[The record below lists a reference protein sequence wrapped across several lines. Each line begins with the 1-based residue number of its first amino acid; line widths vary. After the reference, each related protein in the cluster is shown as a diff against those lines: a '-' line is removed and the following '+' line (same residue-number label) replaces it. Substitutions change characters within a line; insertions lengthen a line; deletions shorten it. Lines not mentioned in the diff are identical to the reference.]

1 MIIKNLKINKNTTT
15 FLINNKEIYLKYSIE
30 YEKYISSNYDGPLI
44 LALPIAMRNNEK
56 LIIKGKVSYKLFHN
70 VKHYLMKIINIMLP
84 ECKPINIE
92 VDDFSYS
99 KEYNNVGVGCGLSC
113 GIDSLC
119 CLQDYYFD
127 TEDNPY
133 KLTHVTN
140 FDAGASGNSS
150 TVFNKRVSNAE
161 LYCQE
166 TTLNMLK
173 VETNFTSINNFG
185 HQKIHVIRNLSI
197 PLFFQKLFCKYYYS
211 STYSYIDS
219 KIKSNS
225 YDIAY
230 GDPIV
235 IPLLSTENIEFISH
249 GCQYTRPEKTLK
261 ISENSLSYKYLDVCI
276 NGSFVNN
283 SNTFLNCSTC
293 WKCLRTLTT
302 LDYYKKLYYYEK
314 VFNLEKYYKIK
325 DKFLRNLNKNSPL
338 ENEIIELY
346 KNNTI
351 EKKYTYN
358 KSNNNTDLSAST
370 YHHVFFDIM
379 KKDNNWKQIDTCANY
394 SNYNGMSNIS
404 NSIEKYSFLDSKHL
418 MANFFNKNNLNFIP
432 KTFVINTK
440 KDFNNL
446 ELQKGKKY
454 LVKPP
459 GFTTKTF
466 QDKIAEPGNSGNGIY
481 IVNEKKEIKYNNKII
496 LIQEM
501 IENLYLINDR
511 VFHLRNFFLII
522 NTQNG
527 LTFYN
532 SKDSFIRLAVNKY
545 NGYNNAD
552 VKNIITNYSGNILQD
567 TEDIYCKLLSELNE
581 CKIINMKISNC
592 LDKICKKLPEYK
604 SKKLEFMLLGVDFMF
619 DKNLNPYLL
628 EFNYNPLFCHKIGKK
643 VIDNITYPC
652 AESIIKNIFEPIL
665 SNKPIINTG
674 IWNKIDNLNE
684 NKWLAL
690 KSHWK
695 LSGNKLTSTSETFL
709 KKNELHSSKLD
720 DKLKIKI
727 PLNKEVLYIKE
738 FNNNY
743 YLVSHPL

>member
-1 MIIKNLKINKNTTT
+1 MIIKNLKINKDTTT
-15 FLINNKEIYLKYSIE
+15 FLINNKEIYLKYNIE
-30 YEKYISSNYDGPLI
+30 YEKYVSSNYDGPLI
-44 LALPIAMRNNEK
+44 LALPIAMRNNEN
-56 LIIKGKVSYKLFHN
+56 LIVKGKVSYRLFHN
-70 VKHYLMKIINIMLP
+70 VTHYLMKIINIMIP

-119 CLQDYYFD
+119 CLQDCYFD
-127 TEDNPY
+127 IEDNPY

-140 FDAGASGNSS
+140 FDAGASGA
-150 TVFNKRVSNAE
+150 TGGGVIFNKRLSNVE

-173 VETNFTSINNFG
+173 VVTNFTSINNFD

-211 STYSYIDS
+211 STYSYIDI
-219 KIKSNS
+219 KINQNS
-225 YDIAY
+225 YDFAY

-261 ISENSLSYKYLDVCI
+261 VSNNPLSYKYLDVCV
-276 NGSFVNN
+276 NGSFVYNHN
-283 SNTFLNCSTC
+283 EFLNCSTC
-293 WKCLRTLTT
+293 WKCLRTLAT
-302 LDYYKKLYYYEK
+302 LDHYKKLHHYEN
-314 VFNLEKYYKIK
+314 VFELNKYYKEK
-325 DKFLRNLNKNSPL
+325 DKFLQTLNKNDPIQR
-338 ENEIIELY
+338 EIIELY

-358 KSNNNTDLSAST
+358 KSENTEDLSYST

-394 SNYNGMSNIS
+394 SNYNKMSNIS
-404 NSIEKYSFLDSKHL
+404 NSIKKYSFLDSKHL
-418 MANFFNKNNLNFIP
+418 MANFFKENNLNFIP
-432 KTFVINTK
+432 KTFVINTQK
-440 KDFNNL
+440 EFNNL

-454 LVKPP
+454 LVKPA
-459 GFTTKTF
+459 GFTTNTF
-466 QDKIAEPGNSGNGIY
+466 KDERALAGNCGRGIY

-552 VKNIITNYSGNILQD
+552 VKNIITNYSENILQD
-567 TEDIYCKLLSELNE
+567 TEDIYCKLLSQLNE

-604 SKKLEFMLLGVDFMF
+604 SKNLEFMLLGVDFMF

-628 EFNYNPLFCHKIGKK
+628 EFNYNPLFWHKNIGKK

-674 IWNKIDNLNE
+674 IWNKIN
-684 NKWLAL
+684 
-690 KSHWK
+690 
-695 LSGNKLTSTSETFL
+695 G
-709 KKNELHSSKLD
+709 
-720 DKLKIKI
+720 
-727 PLNKEVLYIKE
+727 
-738 FNNNY
+738 
-743 YLVSHPL
+743 

>member
-1 MIIKNLKINKNTTT
+1 
-15 FLINNKEIYLKYSIE
+15 
-30 YEKYISSNYDGPLI
+30 
-44 LALPIAMRNNEK
+44 
-56 LIIKGKVSYKLFHN
+56 
-70 VKHYLMKIINIMLP
+70 
-84 ECKPINIE
+84 
-92 VDDFSYS
+92 
-99 KEYNNVGVGCGLSC
+99 
-113 GIDSLC
+113 
-119 CLQDYYFD
+119 
-127 TEDNPY
+127 
-133 KLTHVTN
+133 
-140 FDAGASGNSS
+140 
-150 TVFNKRVSNAE
+150 
-161 LYCQE
+161 
-166 TTLNMLK
+166 
-173 VETNFTSINNFG
+173 
-185 HQKIHVIRNLSI
+185 
-197 PLFFQKLFCKYYYS
+197 
-211 STYSYIDS
+211 
-219 KIKSNS
+219 
-225 YDIAY
+225 
-230 GDPIV
+230 
-235 IPLLSTENIEFISH
+235 
-249 GCQYTRPEKTLK
+249 
-261 ISENSLSYKYLDVCI
+261 
-276 NGSFVNN
+276 
-283 SNTFLNCSTC
+283 
-293 WKCLRTLTT
+293 
-302 LDYYKKLYYYEK
+302 
-314 VFNLEKYYKIK
+314 
-325 DKFLRNLNKNSPL
+325 
-338 ENEIIELY
+338 
-346 KNNTI
+346 
-351 EKKYTYN
+351 
-358 KSNNNTDLSAST
+358 
-370 YHHVFFDIM
+370 
-379 KKDNNWKQIDTCANY
+379 
-394 SNYNGMSNIS
+394 
-404 NSIEKYSFLDSKHL
+404 
-418 MANFFNKNNLNFIP
+418 
-432 KTFVINTK
+432 
-440 KDFNNL
+440 
-446 ELQKGKKY
+446 
-454 LVKPP
+454 
-459 GFTTKTF
+459 
-466 QDKIAEPGNSGNGIY
+466 
-481 IVNEKKEIKYNNKII
+481 
-496 LIQEM
+496 M